1 VVRDPSR
8 LPQAAHSSS
17 FTAKREGVIQTVDPR
32 TIGYGII
39 ALGGGRQNMEDDV
52 DPSVGFVIT
61 AKPGHH
67 VTKGQ
72 TLATIHARSGADLEA
87 GRTALERAIVIGD
100 SMPPPLP
107 LISHR
112 VTVRGVEA
120 LA

>member
-1 VVRDPSR
+1 VVQS
-8 LPQAAHSSS
+8 
-17 FTAKREGVIQTVDPR
+17 VDPR
-32 TIGYGII
+32 AIGYGII
-39 ALGGGRQNMEDDV
+39 ALGGGRRNMEERI

-72 TLATIHARSGADLEA
+72 VLATVHARSREDLHV
-87 GRTALERAIVIGD
+87 GMTTLERAIIIGD
-100 SMPPPLP
+100 SAAPPLP

-112 VTVRGVEA
+112 VTARGVER